1 MRLSDFARIKW
12 ERARDLRKRG
22 DYEGA
27 EKELKEALAEEPHHG
42 LLKSSLAGLYL
53 RQQRF
58 IEARILAEEI
68 ISSDPQQPQGL
79 YVLGEIFAHEKA
91 FEEALQ
97 CFRQAS
103 QRDPRPYLALRI
115 ARTLREMGRC
125 EEALETVDARLI
137 KDGEDPPFL
146 KEKALILVRLNR
158 LNEALRCYEKLQ
170 AHLPDD
176 PFVRKEVYRL
186 RGRKQPAQQ
195 MIRELQAVVNLPS
208 RKDDAQLHGL
218 LGQKLKDAG
227 KLGEAL
233 VEFKQARRLA
243 PDNVYFLKWEGFCH
257 YHLGAMH
264 EAVQALSEAFRKDP
278 NDFIV
283 KSTLQKIYTTTDNIK
298 GFIDLVEDVL
308 KAHPHNMRLVGILK
322 GLRKRAQEKA

>member
-1 MRLSDFARIKW
+1 MRLSEFARIKW

-27 EKELKEALAEEPHHG
+27 ENELKEALEEEPHHG
-42 LLKSSLAGLYL
+42 VLKSSLAELYL
-53 RQQRF
+53 RQQRL
-58 IEARILAEEI
+58 IEARILAEEL
-68 ISSDPQQPQGL
+68 ISSDPQHPQAL
-79 YVLGEIFAHEKA
+79 YVLGEIFAREKT
-91 FEEALQ
+91 FEEALE

-103 QRDPRPYLALRI
+103 QRDPRPYLTLRI
-115 ARTLREMGRC
+115 ARMLREMGRC
-125 EEALETVDARLI
+125 EEALETLDAQLI
-137 KDGEDPPFL
+137 KDSENLPFL
-146 KEKALILVRLNR
+146 KEKALALVRLNR
-158 LNEALRCYEKLQ
+158 WDEALRCYEKVH

-186 RGRKQPAQQ
+186 RGRKQPAPQ
-195 MIRELQAVVNLPS
+195 MIRELQAVVNIPS

-227 KLGEAL
+227 KLSEAL
-233 VEFKQARRLA
+233 IEFKKARRLA
-243 PDNVYFLKWEGFCH
+243 PDNAYFLKFEGFCH
-257 YHLGAMH
+257 YRLGAMQAAI
-264 EAVQALSEAFRKDP
+264 EALSEAFRKDP

-283 KSTLQKIYTTTDNIK
+283 KSTLQKIYTTTDNIS

-308 KAHPHNMRLVGILK
+308 KAHPHNMKLVGILK